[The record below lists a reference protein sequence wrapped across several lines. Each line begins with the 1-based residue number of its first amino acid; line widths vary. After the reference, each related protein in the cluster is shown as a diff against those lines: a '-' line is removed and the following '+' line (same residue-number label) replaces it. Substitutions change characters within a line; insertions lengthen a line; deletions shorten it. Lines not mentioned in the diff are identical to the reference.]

1 MSGLLLNFTLLKC
14 GVENT
19 KYQIILTLAFKNK

>member
-1 MSGLLLNFTLLKC
+1 MSGLLLDFALLKC

-19 KYQIILTLAFKNK
+19 KYQIRLRLAFKNK